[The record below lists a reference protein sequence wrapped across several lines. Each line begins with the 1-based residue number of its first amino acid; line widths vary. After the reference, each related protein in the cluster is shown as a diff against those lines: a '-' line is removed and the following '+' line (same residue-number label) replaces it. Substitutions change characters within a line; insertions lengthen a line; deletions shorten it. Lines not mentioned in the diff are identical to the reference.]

1 MKRLLSILHLT
12 CFTMVLFSMS
22 MLIPAGVAAY
32 MGDGTL
38 DPFLEG
44 FALALVLGLIPYLLT
59 RQYRS
64 ELQPRDGFLL
74 VSLVWTVLPALA
86 TIPFLIYFRDAG
98 TPISFSFAYFEAMS
112 GITTTGGTVLVGLDH
127 LPASIHIWR
136 ATLIWLGSM
145 GILVLAVAVLPS
157 LGVGGSQVVRA
168 ETPGPMKDE
177 KLTPRIAGT
186 AKALYAI
193 FLGLSLLCW
202 GAYYLAG
209 LRGTDAFVHMAATVG
224 LGGFSTRDAS
234 IGGFDSFAVELVAM
248 IFMLIAAINFA
259 THFKVWRTRS
269 LHGYRVCPETRYF
282 LLIML
287 ATGLVVSLFLYARG
301 IYPDAWTAF
310 RYGFFNTISVGTT
323 TGFASTD
330 YASWP
335 VFAPLLMLFISCFA
349 ASSGST
355 GGGLKLIR
363 IVLIFKQV
371 RYEMLRLVHPRAVS
385 PIKLS
390 QRIVDTRV
398 LQAILAFLAL
408 YLLVL
413 VVITLLLLVSG
424 LDTLTAFTAA
434 LSSLNNTGPGLGAV
448 GPAGSFA
455 EMTTLQIWLCS
466 FGMLLGRLELF
477 TVLVLF
483 TPTFWRK

>member
-12 CFTMVLFSMS
+12 GFTMVLFSLS
-22 MLIPAGVAAY
+22 MLVPAGVAAY

-38 DPFLEG
+38 EAFLEG
-44 FALALVLGLIPYLLT
+44 FVLALVLGLIPYLLT
-59 RQYRS
+59 RHYRS

-74 VSLVWTVLPALA
+74 VSLVWTALPALA
-86 TIPFLIYFRDAG
+86 TIPFLIHFRDAG

-112 GITTTGGTVLVGLDH
+112 AITTTGGTVLTGLDR
-127 LPASIHIWR
+127 LPDSIHVWR
-136 ATLIWLGSM
+136 ATLMWIGGM

-168 ETPGPMKDE
+168 EAPGPMKDE

-193 FLGLSLLCW
+193 FLGLSLSCW
-202 GAYYLAG
+202 AAYYLAG
-209 LRGTDAFVHMAATVG
+209 LRGTDAFVHMAATVA
-224 LGGFSTRDAS
+224 LGGFSTLDAS

-248 IFMLIAAINFA
+248 VFMLIAGINFA

-269 LHGYRVCPETRYF
+269 LKGYGVCPETKYF
-282 LLIML
+282 LAIML
-287 ATGLVVSLFLYARG
+287 VASVVVSLFLHVRG
-301 IYPDAWTAF
+301 VYPDIWTAF
-310 RYGFFNTISVGTT
+310 RHGVFNTISVGTT

-335 VFAPLLMLFISCFA
+335 VFAPLLMLLISCFA

-355 GGGLKLIR
+355 GGGIKLIR

-371 RYEMLRLVHPRAVS
+371 RYELLRLVHPRAVL
-385 PIKLS
+385 PIRLS
-390 QRIVDTRV
+390 QRVVDTRV
-398 LQAILAFLAL
+398 LQGILAFIAL
-408 YLLVL
+408 YLVVL
-413 VVITLLLLVSG
+413 MGMTLLLLLTG

-434 LSSLNNTGPGLGAV
+434 LSSVNNTGPGLGAV

-455 EMTTLQIWLCS
+455 EMTKLQIWLCS